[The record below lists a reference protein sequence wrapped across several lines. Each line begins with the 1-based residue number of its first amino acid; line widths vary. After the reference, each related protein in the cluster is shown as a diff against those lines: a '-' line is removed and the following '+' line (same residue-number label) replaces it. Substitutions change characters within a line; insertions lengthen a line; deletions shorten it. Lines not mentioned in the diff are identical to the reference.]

1 MTDDF
6 FYCPYR
12 TSLSQCKKEKC
23 GDWNINEN
31 DCNINVVARM
41 RHDING

>member
-6 FYCPYR
+6 YYCPYR
-12 TSLSQCKKEKC
+12 TSISQCKKEKC
-23 GDWNINEN
+23 GDWNTNEN

-41 RHDING
+41 RHEING